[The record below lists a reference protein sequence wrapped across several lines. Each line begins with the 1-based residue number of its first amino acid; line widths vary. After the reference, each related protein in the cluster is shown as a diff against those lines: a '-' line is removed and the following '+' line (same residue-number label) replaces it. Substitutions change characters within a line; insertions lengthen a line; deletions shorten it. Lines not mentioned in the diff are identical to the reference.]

1 MRITLGVEEEVF
13 VLEKG
18 RLTPTLQS
26 LDYMRRLLW
35 RNPRRY
41 AKCSASNFAR
51 GPDARQCLMSSVEI
65 ATGVHDSVR
74 GLIDDLKA
82 RRAEFAEATEGSLV
96 VPVGSLF
103 TLSSPSNTS
112 GLHVHIGVPTQHRR
126 RVFDNVAYFMAVLA
140 VASASS
146 PYADGQ
152 YFGLSYRMARPHAL
166 GPLRE
171 DNEYRFQDL
180 IVTKRLGTIELRL
193 LDPMPEI
200 ERLEAVL
207 SALHA
212 IVAHD
217 GHFPFDREE
226 YNRERAAWT
235 QFGLTDWVRARH
247 LELQR
252 LYPLDIGL
260 LENTLSARLAA
271 IARDRSI
278 EDAYRTADAIWRGRE
293 SACWRAFSPA
303 RLVAGLAGYYALRL
317 PYMAYKGYK
326 EWKGKTPSIEDS
338 TNP

>member
-35 RNPRRY
+35 QNPRRY
-41 AKCSASNFAR
+41 AKCSASNFSR
-51 GPDARQCLMSSVEI
+51 GPDAKQCFMSSVEI
-65 ATGVHDSVR
+65 TTGVHTSVQ
-74 GLIDDLKA
+74 GLIEDLKK
-82 RRAEFAEATEGSLV
+82 RRKEFAKATEGAMV

-112 GLHVHIGVPTQHRR
+112 GLHVHVGVPTQQRQ
-126 RVFDNVAYFMAVLA
+126 RVFNNIAHFMPVLA

-146 PYADGQ
+146 PYADGE

-180 IVTKRLGTIELRL
+180 IVTKRLGTIEVRV

-200 ERLEAVL
+200 ERMAVVL
-207 SALHA
+207 SALYA
-212 IVAHD
+212 IVDHK
-217 GHFPFDREE
+217 GSFPFDREE
-226 YNRERAAWT
+226 YNRERAVWT
-235 QFGLTDWVRARH
+235 QFGLNDWVRSRH
-247 LELQR
+247 KELQDI
-252 LYPLDIGL
+252 YPLDIAL
-260 LENTLSARLAA
+260 LENTLSHRLAE
-271 IARDRSI
+271 IVRQTSI
-278 EDAYRTADAIWRGRE
+278 EEAYRTVDAIWRGQE
-293 SACWRAFSPA
+293 SACWKSFSPV
-303 RLVAGLAGYYALRL
+303 RLVTGLAGYYALRL

-326 EWKGKTPSIEDS
+326 EWRGKTPSIEDRKD
-338 TNP
+338 